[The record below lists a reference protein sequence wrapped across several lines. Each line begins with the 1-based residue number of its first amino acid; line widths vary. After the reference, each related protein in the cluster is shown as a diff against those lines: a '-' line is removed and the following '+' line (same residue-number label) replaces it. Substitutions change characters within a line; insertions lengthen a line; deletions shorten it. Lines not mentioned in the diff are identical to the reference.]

1 MPIPRRKVKNHT
13 PSISPSEKKYK
24 ELIESLNEKI
34 KQINDSDYLKF
45 RDYSTRLIK
54 QVGEE
59 IKRKHFK
66 DRTDYGLFKESA
78 VSFIYK
84 KFFYPADNVR
94 IYMKTDNFNYI
105 NKTFND
111 EGKYVI
117 NKIISTID
125 NSIVSKSYNPVDVNS
140 IYNET
145 TFNEALKELEID
157 SDLKRISFS
166 LIKKQYDS
174 RKEFAGGNM
183 ELKDR
188 INKAFILLR
197 DQYEDYLKHTLVQ
210 DNEENNDKIE

>member
-1 MPIPRRKVKNHT
+1 MK
-13 PSISPSEKKYK
+13 
-24 ELIESLNEKI
+24 
-34 KQINDSDYLKF
+34 
-45 RDYSTRLIK
+45 
-54 QVGEE
+54 
-59 IKRKHFK
+59 
-66 DRTDYGLFKESA
+66 
-78 VSFIYK
+78 
-84 KFFYPADNVR
+84 ADN
-94 IYMKTDNFNYI
+94 YNYI

-145 TFNEALKELEID
+145 RFNEALKELEID

-210 DNEENNDKIE
+210 DNEEKNDKIE